1 MVGEGVAC
9 KRISKKGKK
18 KVIPFLSGVRYR
30 VTHFTSLC
38 LSFIPCKIGIIIQI
52 LPPS

>member
-1 MVGEGVAC
+1 MVGEGVAG
-9 KRISKKGKK
+9 KRISKKEK
-18 KVIPFLSGVRYR
+18 KVILFLSGVRYR

-38 LSFIPCKIGIIIQI
+38 LSFIPCKLEVIIRL